1 MLKIL
6 ERNITLQLLAFYLM
20 FLLPLVL
27 GGMEL
32 YFFQRDTVQQ
42 HAQQSDMELAQAV
55 AFDVEAHIRAGT
67 DEESD
72 LVNTQEA
79 RQLDLHQLT
88 SAFMQASRSNPD
100 VSSYIICD
108 PSGKVLLT
116 YPLSQQMIGEKLSG
130 HTYFQQALKSNVPV
144 ISSDG
149 FVNRAP
155 TNGIPSASTI
165 ALASRMT
172 NNGRVVGVMVT
183 NLSLEPLS
191 AQFMSIQQ
199 RFSSDSETNIWL
211 VDANERAFVGTG
223 QQLNALSGL
232 TPSLKEISNSLVVR
246 VQDRDWLYSFVSVE
260 GTPLKV
266 VVGRPVDVI
275 LNPVIS
281 FQHSLIIALVV
292 LLIGASLFWL
302 SMHGWVIAPLSR
314 LAQAVALIRPDQT
327 AKVTD
332 SKLIVRERNRI
343 DEIGQL
349 IAAVSA
355 MENEMHDLFRK
366 SDEKSQARL
375 HTLDAIMQSMT
386 EGVLLESPQGE
397 IVYANRSFTQFVGI
411 SSQDILLDSFDENH
425 LSEKLLAMMENS
437 EGYQEALRQT
447 EQAGG
452 PQVVTFQVRGY
463 YNQVGQLVPVRR
475 DIRMQH
481 FEVRDLADQ
490 LIGRGKI
497 FNDETMQNEAEQ
509 MKKKLLA
516 IVSHE
521 LRTPLTT
528 IKGYAT
534 SLLET
539 DVELDPAVQERFLM
553 RIVEEGDRMAD
564 LVTNLLE
571 MSQLE
576 AGTLRLSPT
585 LCHLDALLYPIV
597 ADEPPNIL
605 VHIPD
610 DMPLLYVDRR
620 RIEMVLRNL
629 IENARRYAGPEA
641 VIEIAAD
648 YQQEQADAGLH
659 LTVTDDGPGLPPH
672 LTERIFDHFYQVDGS
687 RERSS
692 GGVGLGLA
700 ICRGFVEAHG
710 GRIWADNRAD
720 DKTGAV
726 FHIWLPAKVVR
737 NSSSPFSLQT
747 GLELH
752 NAL

>member
-42 HAQQSDMELAQAV
+42 HAKQSDLGLAQAV
-55 AFDVEAHIRAGT
+55 AFDVAAHIQGAAS
-67 DEESD
+67 EESS
-72 LVNTQEA
+72 LVDTQA
-79 RQLDLHQLT
+79 VRQLNLHQLT
-88 SAFMQASRSNPD
+88 AVFMQARLSNSNA
-100 VSSYIICD
+100 SSYTVCD
-108 PSGKVLLT
+108 SSGKILLT
-116 YPLSQQMIGEKLSG
+116 YPLAQQMIGENISG
-130 HTYFQQALKSNVPV
+130 RAYFQQAVKSNVPV
-144 ISSDG
+144 ISSDRPANG
-149 FVNRAP
+149 AP
-155 TNGIPSASTI
+155 TVSSAFRI
-165 ALASRMT
+165 T
-172 NNGRVVGVMVT
+172 NNGRVVGVMIT

-191 AQFMSIQQ
+191 TQFMSIQR

-211 VDANERAFVGTG
+211 VDADGRAFVGTG
-223 QQLNALSGL
+223 QHIKTLSSL
-232 TPSLKEISNSLVVR
+232 TPFLKEISDSRVVP
-246 VQDRDWLYSFVSVE
+246 VQDREWLYSFTSVE

-266 VVGRPVDVI
+266 VVGRPVDVV
-275 LNPVIS
+275 LNPVIT

-332 SKLIVRERNRI
+332 SKLIARERNRI

-349 IAAVSA
+349 IAAVA
-355 MENEMHDLFRK
+355 VMEDEMHDLFRK

-375 HTLDAIMQSMT
+375 HTLDAIMQSMA

-425 LSEKLLAMMENS
+425 LSEKLLAMMENP
-437 EGYQEALRQT
+437 EAYQEALHQT

-481 FEVRDLADQ
+481 FEVRDLSGQ

-534 SLLET
+534 SLLEN
-539 DVELDPAVQERFLM
+539 DVELDPAVQERFLL

-576 AGTLRLSPT
+576 AGTLRLSPS
-585 LCHLDALLYPIV
+585 LCHLDALLHPIV

-605 VHIPD
+605 VHISD

-629 IENARRYAGPEA
+629 IENARRYAGAEA
-641 VIEIAAD
+641 VIKIAAN
-648 YQQEQADAGLH
+648 YQPEQAEAGLY

-710 GRIWADNRAD
+710 GRIWADNRVD
-720 DKTGAV
+720 GKTGAV
-726 FHIWLPAKVVR
+726 FHIWLPAKIVR
-737 NSSSPFSLQT
+737 SSSFQFSSQT

>member
-42 HAQQSDMELAQAV
+42 HAKQSDMGLAQAV
-55 AFDVEAHIRAGT
+55 AFDAEAHIRTAAA
-67 DEESD
+67 EESS
-72 LVNTQEA
+72 LVNTQAA

-88 SAFMQASRSNPD
+88 SAFMQSSRSNPD
-100 VSSYIICD
+100 VSSYIVCD

-116 YPLSQQMIGEKLSG
+116 YPLAQQMIGENLSG
-130 HTYFQQALKSNVPV
+130 RVYFQRALKGSKPV
-144 ISSDG
+144 ISSEQ
-149 FVNRAP
+149 
-155 TNGIPSASTI
+155 IPDNTI
-165 ALASRMT
+165 ALASRIT
-172 NNGRVVGVMVT
+172 SNGRVVGVMVM
-183 NLSLEPLS
+183 NLSSGQLS
-191 AQFMSIQQ
+191 TQFGCIQQ
-199 RFSSDSETNIWL
+199 KFSSDSETNIWL
-211 VDANERAFVGTG
+211 VDADGRAVVGAG
-223 QQLNALSGL
+223 KQFKALSGL
-232 TPSLKEISNSLVVR
+232 TPSLKGSADNLAVR
-246 VQDRDWLYSFVSVE
+246 VQDRDWLYSIIAVE

-266 VVGRPVDVI
+266 VVGRPMDVI

-302 SMHGWVIAPLSR
+302 SMHGWVIAPLKR
-314 LAQAVALIRPDQT
+314 LAQAVGMIKPDQRV
-327 AKVTD
+327 KVTD
-332 SKLIVRERNRI
+332 SKLIARERNRI

-355 MENEMHDLFRK
+355 MEDEMHDLFRK
-366 SDEKSQARL
+366 SDEQSQARL

-411 SSQDILLDSFDENH
+411 SSQDILLDAFDENH
-425 LSEKLLAMMENS
+425 LSEKLLAMMENP
-437 EGYQEALRQT
+437 EAYQEALRQS
-447 EQAGG
+447 EQADG

-481 FEVRDLADQ
+481 FEVRDRAGQ

-539 DVELDPAVQERFLM
+539 DVELEAAVQERFLR

-585 LCHLDALLYPIV
+585 LCHLDALLHPV
-597 ADEPPNIL
+597 VRDEPRRIL
-605 VHIPD
+605 IHIPD

-641 VIEIAAD
+641 VIEIVAN

-710 GRIWADNRAD
+710 GRIWADNRVD
-720 DKTGAV
+720 GKTGAV

-737 NSSSPFSLQT
+737 SSSSPFSSQT